1 MTKFTKSLNP
11 RSLLLWYF
19 IVLIISILGTYLA
32 YNEPLTS
39 EAWKAWSPGDKNPWI
54 KDSIRGVAIALV
66 SLFVLWN
73 LNVFG
78 AWRSE
83 RKSYYPL
90 FRLAIYEKVI
100 VIIFFCLLMILQFTY
115 LREDFKSQLP
125 KRSDYHYPP
134 EAVAPEKYSFDQIDL
149 PYLPYSLYSIGLYIG
164 IMLPALLC
172 LIRRISFDK
181 NILSRTKKDLENLSQ
196 LDVDSEKS
204 FTIFCFKQFELAFQ
218 NYVIL
223 LKNISERYLPLIL
236 VTAIFLIIE
245 QITSSKDTVTPAAI
259 EITKTLEW
267 LLIGPI
273 LLLFLVIVAIGYQI
287 TVKGAEKK
295 LRSFIDL
302 IKMLPDKSEVL
313 GEIINF
319 REKLI
324 WSYSPLS
331 FIISAVKSAS
341 IAIPLLLTLIIYIIQ
356 NIVTESNWL
365 HIVLPKQIAQLFIEL
380 YK

>member
-83 RKSYYPL
+83 RKSYYPF
-90 FRLAIYEKVI
+90 FRLAFYEKVI

-125 KRSDYHYPP
+125 IRSDSFKSEDH
-134 EAVAPEKYSFDQIDL
+134 APDQYSFRQIDL